1 MRNIFILITLL
12 LGHFEINAQTKSLRE
27 ILVNSDIVA
36 IVERLKNDPT
46 WDPKNIFISDIKME
60 QYIDSIDVI
69 SYLKGEKMNFQKE
82 KVIIKNSFE
91 NAFFESIETPS
102 RIPREMD
109 ESYSEIIFCK
119 KNKNTIEL
127 LFSTTIVSR
136 KIRKIKEFIAFLDEV
151 QKIKSSKKKSEIY
164 IEKYLALLENKEN
177 EIREN
182 FCFFEDILDPKSNF
196 MLYYKSL
203 PDAVTLTEKQKERFK
218 NYFLNIQKPLE
229 KREMLKTAYGFY
241 PKEVKNFVYQY
252 FKELGDIDYEKIN
265 DEGYHYSGVIEFILE
280 KENKLDDATKLQLAV
295 LGTFD
300 NNMPRLKQD
309 ALELLLEKI
318 K

>member
-1 MRNIFILITLL
+1 MRYIFILIILL
-12 LGHFEINAQTKSLRE
+12 LGHFKINAQTKSLRE

-36 IVERLKNDPT
+36 IVEPLKNDPT
-46 WDPKNIFISDIKME
+46 WDPKTIFVSDIKIE

-69 SYLKGEKMNFQKE
+69 SYLKGEKVNFQKE

-102 RIPREMD
+102 RIAREMD
-109 ESYSEIIFCK
+109 ESYTEIIFCK

-127 LFSTTIVSR
+127 LFSTTIVSK
-136 KIRKIKEFIAFLDEV
+136 KIRKIKEFIAFLDGV
-151 QKIKSSKKKSEIY
+151 QEIKSSKKKSEIY

-177 EIREN
+177 EIRED
-182 FCFFEDILDPKSNF
+182 FYFFENILDLKSNF
-196 MLYYKSL
+196 MLYYRSL
-203 PDAVTLTEKQKERFK
+203 PEGITLTENQKERFR
-218 NYFLNIQKPLE
+218 NYFFNISEPLE
-229 KREMLKTAYGFY
+229 KKEMLKTLYGFY

-252 FKELGDIDYEKIN
+252 FEKLGDIDYEKLN
-265 DEGYHYSGVIEFILE
+265 DEGYYYSGVIEFILE

-295 LGTFD
+295 LATFD
-300 NNMPRLKQD
+300 NNIPRLKKMP
-309 ALELLLEKI
+309 LNCCWK